1 MILPT
6 KHITV
11 ENSLIGVGGLLLPH
25 LSHPTTVSALWEK
38 AREMPPVA
46 TYERFTLA
54 LDLLYILEAI
64 EFRDG
69 QLRLIQ
75 Q

>member
-11 ENSLIGVGGLLLPH
+11 ENSLIGVGGLLLPL
-25 LSHPTTVSALWEK
+25 LSQPTTVSALWEV
-38 AREMPPVA
+38 AREMPQVA

>member
-11 ENSLIGVGGLLLPH
+11 ENSLIGVGGLLLP
-25 LSHPTTVSALWEK
+25 LLRQPTTVSALWEV
-38 AREMPPVA
+38 AREMPQVA

-54 LDLLYILEAI
+54 LDLLYILEAV

-69 QLRLIQ
+69 KLRMVPR
-75 Q
+75 